1 MENIASDFNM
11 VYQVDRGV
19 HVSKFDQLL
28 EHSGLQKQVLANL
41 LGLDPRT
48 IDNYRKQGRNFPPLA
63 GELLLK
69 ITQLFGVGEEVFGSV
84 EAFRD
89 WLAAPSEV
97 FDQRSPMTFLNTS
110 TGVVLVQQ
118 ALLRIA
124 YGYAV

>member
-1 MENIASDFNM
+1 MENIVSDFHM

-19 HVSKFDQLL
+19 HVAKFDQLL
-28 EHSGLQKQVLANL
+28 EHSGIQKQVLANL

-48 IDNYRKQGRNFPPLA
+48 IDNYRKQGRNFPSLE

-69 ITQLFGVGEEVFGSV
+69 ITQLFKIGEEVFGGV

-89 WLAAPSEV
+89 WLNASSEA
-97 FDQRSPMTFLNTS
+97 FDQRKPITFLNTS

>member
-1 MENIASDFNM
+1 MENIVSDFQM
-11 VYQVDRGV
+11 VYQVGRGV
-19 HVSKFDQLL
+19 HVAKFDQLL
-28 EHSGLQKQVLANL
+28 EHSGIQKQVLANL

-48 IDNYRKQGRNFPPLA
+48 IDNYRKQGRNFPSLE

-69 ITQLFGVGEEVFGSV
+69 ITQLFKVGEEVFGGV

-89 WLAAPSEV
+89 WLNTSSKA
-97 FDQRSPMTFLNTS
+97 FDQRKPITFLNTS

-118 ALLRIA
+118 ALMRIA

>member
-1 MENIASDFNM
+1 MENIASDFNL
-11 VYQVDRGV
+11 VYQVDSGV

-48 IDNYRKQGRNFPPLA
+48 IDNYRKQGRNFPSLA

-69 ITQLFGVGEEVFGSV
+69 ITQLFSVGEEVFGSV

-97 FDQRSPMTFLNTS
+97 FERSPIKFLHTS
-110 TGVVLVQQ
+110 TGVVLIQK

>member
-1 MENIASDFNM
+1 MENIVSDFTM

-19 HVSKFDQLL
+19 HVAKFDQLL
-28 EHSGLQKQVLANL
+28 EHSGMQKQVLANL

-48 IDNYRKQGRNFPPLA
+48 IDNYRKQGKNFPSLE

-69 ITQLFGVGEEVFGSV
+69 ITQLFKVGEEVFGGV
-84 EAFRD
+84 EAFRE
-89 WLAAPSEV
+89 WLNAPSHA
-97 FDQRSPMTFLNTS
+97 FDQRKPLAFLNTS

>member
-1 MENIASDFNM
+1 MEHVVSDFHM

-19 HVSKFDQLL
+19 HIAKFDQLL
-28 EHSGLQKQVLANL
+28 AHAGLQKQVLANL

-48 IDNYRKQGRNFPPLA
+48 IDNYRKQGKNFPALE

-69 ITQLFGVGEEVFGSV
+69 ITQLFKVGEEVFGGV
-84 EAFRD
+84 EAFRE
-89 WLAAPSEV
+89 WLNASSEA
-97 FDQRSPMTFLNTS
+97 FDQRKPLSFLNTS

-118 ALLRIA
+118 ALMRIA

>member
-1 MENIASDFNM
+1 MKSIVSDFHM

-19 HVSKFDQLL
+19 HVTKFDQLL
-28 EHSGLQKQVLANL
+28 DHSGMQKQVLANL

-48 IDNYRKQGRNFPPLA
+48 IDNYRKQGRNFPSLE

-69 ITQLFGVGEEVFGSV
+69 ITQLFKVGEEVFGGV

-89 WLAAPSEV
+89 WLNAPSEA
-97 FDQRSPMTFLNTS
+97 FDQRKPITFLNTS

-118 ALLRIA
+118 ALMRIV

>member
-1 MENIASDFNM
+1 MENIVSDFTM

-28 EHSGLQKQVLANL
+28 QHSGMQKQVLANL

-48 IDNYRKQGRNFPPLA
+48 IDNYRKQGRNFPSLE

-69 ITQLFGVGEEVFGSV
+69 ITQLFKVGEEVFGGV
-84 EAFRD
+84 GAFRD
-89 WLAAPSEV
+89 WLDVSSEA
-97 FDQRSPMTFLNTS
+97 FDQRKPMTFLRTS
-110 TGVVLVQQ
+110 TGVALVQQ

-124 YGYAV
+124 HGYAV